1 MADLGKVVITDGGN
15 YDPDTTYEKIT
26 FVHYGSDTY
35 MTLKTVTGIT
45 PIDDGVNYKLF
56 CRSAELATAD
66 VPGTVKPDGTT
77 ITVDEETG
85 ALSSK
90 TATQSEAGI
99 VKGSAG
105 IKVGPGGTLDVN
117 TAFTQATE
125 LANIIANE
133 AIATVLGK
141 VSKTIATTMNLDQN
155 AVLKNMLTNIDADD
169 QNKIPT
175 TKLTHALW
183 NRIGM
188 GEDLD
193 IGANL
198 TAVVKA
204 LNSNLNNNAVV
215 STGLSLNWGT
225 VEAGGYTRIGKMV
238 IVNIRIRITTSLS
251 TSNAYTISGFPG
263 ANYGSS
269 NTVPIQCNAPTRVR
283 DAYMQVDGVIAFRP
297 ETTFNSNEVI
307 LLHGCY
313 MTA

>member
-35 MTLKTVTGIT
+35 MTLKTVTGLT
-45 PIDDGVNYKLF
+45 PIDDGINYKLF

-85 ALSSK
+85 ALSAK

-99 VKGSAG
+99 VKGSTG

-141 VSKTIATTMNLDQN
+141 VSKAIATTMNLDQN
-155 AVLKNMLTNIDADD
+155 AVLKNMLTNINVND
-169 QNKIPT
+169 QNKVPT
-175 TKLTHALW
+175 AAFVHNLYE
-183 NRIGM
+183 RIGM

-204 LNSNLNNNAVV
+204 LNTNLALKANASDLLKCLARKTAPSTVWTDSIVADGIYDFTVTTDNNVV
-215 STGLSLNWGT
+215 DYFPS
-225 VEAGGYTRIGKMV
+225 VGGVGD
-238 IVNIRIRITTSLS
+238 
-251 TSNAYTISGFPG
+251 AYTF
-263 ANYGSS
+263 
-269 NTVPIQCNAPTRVR
+269 
-283 DAYMQVDGVIAFRP
+283 IAFASGG
-297 ETTFNSNEVI
+297 NVNVI
-307 LLHGCY
+307 CLQKNYLSVAFGRKRSTY
-313 MTA
+313 GWEWLKVT